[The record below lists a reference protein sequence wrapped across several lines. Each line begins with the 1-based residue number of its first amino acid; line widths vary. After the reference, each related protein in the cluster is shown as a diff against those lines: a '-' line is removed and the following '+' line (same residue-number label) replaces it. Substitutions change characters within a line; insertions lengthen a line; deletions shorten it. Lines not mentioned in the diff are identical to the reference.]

1 MIPVL
6 EETSNLFKAFKR
18 VNKTVDKGQP
28 MAIFYLDFQKA
39 FDKVPEKRL

>member
-1 MIPVL
+1 ML
-6 EETSNLFKAFKR
+6 EAFER
-18 VNKTVDKGQP
+18 VNKTEDKGQP